1 MLRGL
6 LLAVSLWIQTGVAE
20 AAQSGRV
27 VVEDA
32 AVYEFPQKSAKV
44 ITRLKKDSVH
54 AVSNLKTEGFYKI
67 RISGGETGWIS
78 GNDLLAGE
86 GTLPSDTG
94 PGPEARINGRRR
106 LSDDLIDGERFQGAN
121 YRVQLGFGLS
131 NLAFGGLSD
140 YFQGTS
146 SLNFGKA
153 YSFEIQ
159 RKLAFPLSW
168 AFRAELRGSKTGEL
182 DLGGGTTQTFEHSA
196 IPLQLG
202 LLYFPIHTQRWRIG
216 IGGYGGITAVSF
228 TEVVRTTASQTNSV
242 KFSAMDLVGTGVIQ
256 VAYGLGRAFGIFG
269 EFGYQ
274 YQLTSDLPATTA
286 LGNLPAFKID
296 YSGYLFKGGIELR
309 F

>member
-44 ITRLKKDSVH
+44 IARLKKDSVH

-106 LSDDLIDGERFQGAN
+106 LSDDLIDGERFQGAS
-121 YRVQLGFGLS
+121 YRVQLG
-131 NLAFGGLSD
+131 
-140 YFQGTS
+140 
-146 SLNFGKA
+146 FGKA

-159 RKLAFPLSW
+159 RKLAFPLSI

-228 TEVVRTTASQTNSV
+228 TEVVRTTTSQTNSV
-242 KFSAMDLVGTGVIQ
+242 KYSAMDLVGTGVIQ

-274 YQLTSDLPATTA
+274 YQVTSDLPATTA
-286 LGNLPAFKID
+286 LGNVPAFKLD

>member
-1 MLRGL
+1 VLKTVFF
-6 LLAVSLWIQTGVAE
+6 AVSLVLVQGLAW

-44 ITRLKKDSVH
+44 IARLKKDSVH

-67 RISGGETGWIS
+67 RLSGGETGWIS
-78 GNDLLAGE
+78 GNDLFAG
-86 GTLPSDTG
+86 GGALPSDTG
-94 PGPEARINGRRR
+94 PGPEARVNGRRQ
-106 LSDDLIDGERFQGAN
+106 LSDDLIDRERFLGAN

-140 YFQGTS
+140 HFQGTS
-146 SLNFGKA
+146 SLNFGKI

-159 RKLAFPLSW
+159 RKLYFPLSL
-168 AFRAELRGSKTGEL
+168 AFRAELRGSKTGDL

-202 LLYFPIHTQRWRIG
+202 VLYFPIHTQRWRVG

-228 TEVVRTTASQTNSV
+228 TEVVQTTTSQTNSV

-274 YQLTSDLPATTA
+274 YQVTSDLPATTA
-286 LGNLPAFKID
+286 LGNIPAFKLN